1 MHAILMLRLVLAR
14 LAFMAV
20 AGLVLLT
27 FLFCLFHAIPGDP
40 ARLIAGD
47 SAPEELVESIRQA
60 YGLDQPLMTQ
70 FTTYMGRVLR
80 GDFGLSNFSRQ
91 PVLQIVGPRLLN
103 TAKLAGWSMLLAMS
117 LSLLLG
123 SLSAMYWDRPL
134 DRGITAFSLVGICTP
149 IFVTGIL
156 AIYFFGVHLR
166 WLPIG
171 GMTTWKHYVMPVL
184 TLGLAQA
191 AGFTRMVRACMIDAL
206 GRDFITTA
214 RAKGVPERSIV
225 FKHGLRNALLP
236 IITFFGLGL
245 GHLLGRRGR
254 RGIDLQLAGPRT
266 PDGGFDPD
274 PRPAPDPGLHLLLRH
289 GVHPGEPR
297 GRSPLPLGRSEDRL

>member
-1 MHAILMLRLVLAR
+1 
-14 LAFMAV
+14 MA
-20 AGLVLLT
+20 AAASLLLT
-27 FLFCLFHAIPGDP
+27 FLFGLFHAIPGDP

-47 SAPEELVESIRQA
+47 SAPEALVQSIRHA

-70 FTTYMGRVLR
+70 YTTYMGKVLT

-91 PVLQIVGPRLLN
+91 PVLEIVGPRLLN

-171 GMTTWKHYVMPVL
+171 GMTTWKHYIMPVL

-214 RAKGVPERSIV
+214 RAKGVPERTIV

-245 GHLLGRRGR
+245 GHHARRRRG
-254 RGIDLQLAGPRT
+254 RGIDLQLARARP
-266 PDGGFDPD
+266 PDGGFDPH
-274 PRPAPDPGLHLLLRH
+274 PRPAADPGLHLLLRD
-289 GVHPGEPR
+289 GLHPGEPR
-297 GRSPLPLGRSEDRL
+297 RRSALSLGGSQDRP

>member
-1 MHAILMLRLVLAR
+1 MLRLILAR

-20 AGLVLLT
+20 AGLALLT

-47 SAPEELVESIRQA
+47 SAPEALVQSIRRA

-70 FTTYMGRVLR
+70 YTTYMGRVLR

-91 PVLQIVGPRLLN
+91 PVLGIVGPRLLN

-123 SLSAMYWDRPL
+123 SLSAMYWDRPV

-156 AIYFFGVHLR
+156 GIYFFGVHLR

-206 GRDFITTA
+206 GRDFIATA

-245 GHLLGRRGR
+245 GHLLGGAAVAESIFNWPGLGR
-254 RGIDLQLAGPRT
+254 LMVDSILTRDLPLTQGCIFFFAMVFILVNLVVDLLYRWA
-266 PDGGFDPD
+266 D
-274 PRPAPDPGLHLLLRH
+274 PRIAH
-289 GVHPGEPR
+289 E
-297 GRSPLPLGRSEDRL
+297 

>member
-1 MHAILMLRLVLAR
+1 
-14 LAFMAV
+14 
-20 AGLVLLT
+20 
-27 FLFCLFHAIPGDP
+27 
-40 ARLIAGD
+40 
-47 SAPEELVESIRQA
+47 
-60 YGLDQPLMTQ
+60 MTQ
-70 FTTYMGRVLR
+70 YSTYMGRVLM

-103 TAKLAGWSMLLAMS
+103 TAKLAGWSMLLAMLVS
-117 LSLLLG
+117 LVLG
-123 SLSAMYWDRPL
+123 SLSAMYWNHPVDK
-134 DRGITAFSLVGICTP
+134 GITAFSLVGICTP

-171 GMTTWKHYVMPVL
+171 GMTTWKHYVMPVM

-214 RAKGVPERSIV
+214 RAKGVPEHIVV

-245 GHLLGRRGR
+245 GHTLGGAAVAESIFNWPGLGRLMVDSILTR
-254 RGIDLQLAGPRT
+254 DLPLTQGCIFFFAMIFILVNLFVDLLYRWA
-266 PDGGFDPD
+266 D
-274 PRPAPDPGLHLLLRH
+274 PRISND
-289 GVHPGEPR
+289 
-297 GRSPLPLGRSEDRL
+297 